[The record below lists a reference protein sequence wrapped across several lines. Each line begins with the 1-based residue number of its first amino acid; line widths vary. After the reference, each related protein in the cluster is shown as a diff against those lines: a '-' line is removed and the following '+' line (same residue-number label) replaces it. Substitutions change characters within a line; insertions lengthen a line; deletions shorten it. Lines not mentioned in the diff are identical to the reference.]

1 MLKRGNDLQN
11 VKCVFVADYILCN
24 LMSEFDGKV
33 RKNPFWGEK
42 DGFRGEGHLR
52 N

>member
-1 MLKRGNDLQN
+1 MLKRGNGLQN
-11 VKCVFVADYILCN
+11 MKCVFVKDYILCN

-42 DGFRGEGHLR
+42 DGFCGKRHLR